1 MDALVPLPSGA
12 LVLQELSLFH
22 HRVVSINS
30 LKKRV
35 EVECVSLGYR
45 LRNENEQSSLGWGGW
60 VEGGRMDGGR
70 KEGGGR
76 RTALSLESSL
86 CS

>member
-1 MDALVPLPSGA
+1 
-12 LVLQELSLFH
+12 
-22 HRVVSINS
+22 
-30 LKKRV
+30 
-35 EVECVSLGYR
+35 LGYR
-45 LRNENEQSSLGWGGW
+45 LRNENEQSSLGRGGRE
-60 VEGGRMDGGR
+60 EGGRKEGGR